1 MRSVRIAIFLL
12 LAAATSFGQSTY
24 GSILGVVTD
33 ATGALIPGSTLTV
46 THTETNIGKIV
57 KTGASGNY
65 EATHLLPGTYRVRAE
80 AEGFRASVRDGIAV
94 ESRAEVRIDFQMEV
108 GSTQAEILV
117 TATTP
122 VIETETAQIA
132 DTRTSRQLRD
142 LPSLSNQE
150 TFGYLFTMPGV
161 QSVSINTYSF
171 NGSRAAQYEFMIDG
185 IPSPRS
191 STALGGTHNT
201 LEMVSE
207 LRLHASNNG
216 AEFQS
221 PGAVSIVTK
230 SGGNQLRGSLLY
242 QHNNSALNAR
252 DFFSPVKAS
261 NKGHTM
267 GASVGGPI
275 YLPKLYDGHD
285 RTFFMISLWGERL
298 PGSYEPTI
306 TVPTAGM
313 RRGDFSALSAA
324 ITDPM
329 TGQPFAGNAVPASR
343 LDPIALRVQER
354 FYPLPNFGDPGR
366 LTTNNY
372 RYVIGRRNLQN
383 RWEARIDQKITQKN
397 MMYARYSWRG
407 AVQEPAEPLPAIGV
421 RNGYRRGSTFILSDA
436 HTFGTSVIN
445 EFRFGSQ
452 SSPNQVLGPLSG
464 LDVLRYTG
472 IQGLPEPGDYRG
484 MPAFTFTGG
493 LTSIQSTGHTNDR
506 YHSVTVANNVTWV
519 RGKHTA
525 KWGFELRHNGT
536 DGVNVSA
543 GSFGTFAFNGF
554 FTGDAY
560 ADFLLGLPER
570 SSSLTKRPYQ
580 DIGGYSPYF
589 FFEDTW
595 RATPKITLTLGG
607 RYEYQFAAT
616 DSEGLMYNLDAR
628 TADLVVPDEAFS
640 SGQINPLLPAAIK
653 VVKASQAGY
662 PQGLRAV
669 DKNNIVPRIGL
680 AVRPFQRTVIRAG
693 FGIFMDDFGFSV
705 SAPSGGPLY
714 GFTETFQNTNKRQP
728 QYMFPKP
735 FGASGSIGAVT
746 ATGFKVDLK
755 NPYSQQWNLTL
766 EREIADVGVRL
777 SYIGT
782 KATNLAYTRQI
793 NVPPPSTTPFS
804 GNRRPFPQY
813 GSLQFSDNGG
823 NSIYHGLQADAER
836 RFARGV
842 YFQAAWTWSNL
853 ISDVT
858 DSRADLGP
866 VIENPFDRARE
877 RGRENYSVRH
887 RVNGSVIYELPVG
900 RGRRYLA
907 SAPAIVN
914 HVAGGWQ
921 VSTLFYFETGRYFT
935 PSYSGRDISGTGTT
949 TGRPDRIAN
958 GNLPPSDRQLGRWFD
973 AAAFSVPAAN
983 IGRFGNCGVNTLE
996 GPGLNT
1002 QHFAVTKRFYQR
1014 EHANVTFQ
1022 FNILNLFNH
1031 PNFNLPSANISAPS
1045 TVGQVQST
1053 RPWQEYAASRTM
1065 TAILR
1070 VNF

>member
-1 MRSVRIAIFLL
+1 MRSVRITVFLL
-12 LAAATSFGQSTY
+12 FAAASCLGQSTY

-33 ATGALIPGSTLTV
+33 ATGAVIPGSALTV
-46 THTETNIGKIV
+46 TNTETNIAKTI

-94 ESRAEVRIDFQMEV
+94 ESRAVVRIDFQMEV
-108 GSTQAEILV
+108 GSAQAEIQV
-117 TATTP
+117 TASTP

-161 QSVSINTYSF
+161 QSVSNNTYSF

-201 LEMVSE
+201 VEMVSE

-230 SGGNQLRGSLLY
+230 SGTNDLRGTLSY
-242 QHNNSALNAR
+242 QHSNSALNAR
-252 DFFSPVKAS
+252 DFFSPLKAS
-261 NKGHTM
+261 SKGHSM
-267 GASVGGPI
+267 GVALGGPV
-275 YLPKLYDGHD
+275 YLPRLYDGHD
-285 RTFFMISLWGERL
+285 RTFFMLSLWGERL
-298 PGSYEPTI
+298 PGSHEPTA
-306 TVPTAGM
+306 TVPTAAM
-313 RRGDFSALSAA
+313 RRGDFSAFSASV
-324 ITDPM
+324 TDPM
-329 TGQPFAGNAVPASR
+329 TGLPFPGNLIPASR
-343 LDPIALRVQER
+343 LDPVAARVQER
-354 FYPLPNFGDPGR
+354 FYPLPNFGDPNR

-372 RYVIGRRNLQN
+372 RYMIGRRNLQN

-407 AVQEPAEPLPAIGV
+407 AVQEPAEPLPSIGV

-445 EFRFGSQ
+445 EFRYGSQ

-464 LDVLRYTG
+464 LEVLRYTG
-472 IQGLPEPGDYRG
+472 IQGVPAPGDYRG
-484 MPAFTFTGG
+484 MPSFTFTG
-493 LTSIQSTGHTNDR
+493 LTGIQSTAHTNDR
-506 YHSVTVANNVTWV
+506 YHSANLTNNVTWV

-543 GSFGTFAFNGF
+543 GAFGTFAFNGF

-570 SSSLTKRPYQ
+570 SSFLTNRPYQ

-595 RATPKITLTLGG
+595 RVTPKITLTLGG
-607 RYEYQFAAT
+607 RYEYQFAST
-616 DSEGLMYNLDAR
+616 DSEGLMYNLDPS
-628 TADLVVPDEAFS
+628 TANLVVPDAALA
-640 SGQINPLLPAAIK
+640 SGKINPLLPAAIK
-653 VVKASQAGY
+653 LVKASQAGY
-662 PQGLRAV
+662 PQTLRTV
-669 DKNNIVPRIGL
+669 DKNNVIPRIGL
-680 AVRPFQRTVIRAG
+680 AVRPFPRTVIRAG
-693 FGIFMDDFGFSV
+693 YGIFVDDFGFSV
-705 SAPSGGPLY
+705 TAPSGGPLY
-714 GFTETFQNTNKRQP
+714 GFTETFQNTNRRQP
-728 QYMFPKP
+728 QYIFPKP
-735 FGASGSIGAVT
+735 FGASGSIGTVT
-746 ATGFKVDLK
+746 ATGFKVDLT
-755 NPYSQQWNLTL
+755 NPYTQQWNLTL

-782 KATNLAYTRQI
+782 KGANLAYTRQL

-804 GNRRPFPQY
+804 SSRRPFPQY

-836 RFARGV
+836 RFARGL

-853 ISDVT
+853 ISDVS
-858 DSRADLGP
+858 DSREDLGP
-866 VIENPFDRARE
+866 AIENPFDRARN

-887 RVNGSVIYELPVG
+887 RLNGSVIYEIPVG
-900 RGRRYLA
+900 HGRSYLA
-907 SAPAIVN
+907 SAPAILN
-914 HVAGGWQ
+914 QIAGGWQ
-921 VSTLFYFETGRYFT
+921 VSALFYFETGRYFT
-935 PSYSGRDISGTGTT
+935 PSFSGRDISGTGATS
-949 TGRPDRIAN
+949 GRPDCIAN
-958 GNLPPSDRQLGRWFD
+958 GNLPPSQRQVRRWFD
-973 AAAFSVPAAN
+973 AAAFSIPAAN
-983 IGRFGNCGVNTLE
+983 SGRFGNCGVNTLE

-1002 QHFAVTKRFYQR
+1002 QHLAVTKRFYQR
-1014 EHANVTFQ
+1014 ERTSVEFE
-1022 FNILNLFNH
+1022 FNALNIFNH
-1031 PNFNLPSANISAPS
+1031 PNFNLPSANISSPS

-1053 RPWQEYAASRTM
+1053 RPFLEKAASRTM